1 MIIIIDGYNVIKR
14 FYGVTVSDAH
24 KSAFI
29 NLLGRYMKKRNHRI
43 LVVFDGGPHFWPL
56 VEKQK
61 GVAVWHSGERQSA
74 DDLIIAYAQEHKNK
88 DIVAVTADGEIIKKV
103 GQADVHVI
111 DPHFFYEKVKEVC
124 SPNISETPI
133 HSTHVEKL
141 SDEDDEIVDALM
153 FEAAGMKIPCK
164 DYEGQMEKHRS
175 LKKNVSKKDAL
186 YQRKINKL

>member
-1 MIIIIDGYNVIKR
+1 MIIIIDGYNVLKR
-14 FYGVTVSDAH
+14 FHGVTVSDAQ

-74 DDLIIAYAQEHKNK
+74 DDLIIAYAHEHKNK
-88 DIVAVTADGEIIKKV
+88 DIVAVTADGEIVKKV
-103 GQADVHVI
+103 GQADVQVI
-111 DPHFFYEKVKEVC
+111 DPSFFYEKVKEVC
-124 SPNISETPI
+124 TS
-133 HSTHVEKL
+133 HSVKAPTHYTGIEKL
-141 SDEDDEIVDALM
+141 SDEDDEMVDALM

-164 DYEGQMEKHRS
+164 DHEGQTERHRS
-175 LKKNVSKKDAL
+175 LKTTISKKDAL
-186 YQRKINKL
+186 YQSKINKL